1 VNDALEWQRLDVEI
15 AQATFPVSA
24 VYAGA
29 TIWIFRTE
37 TGYRG
42 VQERCP
48 HDERSLGS
56 ARIVGDGT
64 MVRCTAHNYT
74 FKLDTGRG
82 VNCPGYAISVYDVV
96 ERDGALFVLVRPR

>member
-1 VNDALEWQRLDVEI
+1 VNGSPEWQRLNVNV
-15 AQATFPVSA
+15 AHATFPISVA
-24 VYAGA
+24 YAGA

-48 HDERSLGS
+48 HDERSLGD

-64 MVRCTAHNYT
+64 MVRCAYHNYT

-82 VNCPGYAISVYDVV
+82 VNCPGYTIAVYDVV
-96 ERDGALFVLVRPR
+96 ERDGALFALERPR